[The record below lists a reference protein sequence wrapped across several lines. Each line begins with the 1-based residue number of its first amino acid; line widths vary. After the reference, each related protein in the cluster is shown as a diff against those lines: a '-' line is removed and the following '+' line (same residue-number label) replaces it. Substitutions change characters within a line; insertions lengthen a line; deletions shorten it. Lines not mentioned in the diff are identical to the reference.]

1 MTNLNLTTTFISAN
15 VFETLGLDWMTILF
29 YVINLI
35 ILIAFLTLL
44 LYKPIKKMLKKN
56 REKID
61 EIYEEN
67 DRLKHESDELK
78 SKYDEMV
85 SDAKVESVRVAA
97 EVAESAQVKSEEIIA
112 AAQKQ
117 ADEIISEAKKNALVE
132 RERYKTEYKDSV
144 GTLAVEIAQKLLERE
159 VSKKDNSV
167 LIEEV
172 LSDWEGD
179 K

>member
-15 VFETLGLDWMTILF
+15 VFETLGLNWMTILF

-44 LYKPIKKMLKKN
+44 LYKPVKKMLKKN
-56 REKID
+56 REKTE

-78 SKYDEMV
+78 SKYGEMV

>member
-1 MTNLNLTTTFISAN
+1 MQNFIAAN
-15 VFETLGLDWMTILF
+15 VFETLGLDWRAILF
-29 YVINLI
+29 YILNLV

-44 LYKPIKKMLKKN
+44 LYKPIKKMLKSN
-56 REKID
+56 REKISEVFD
-61 EIYEEN
+61 EN
-67 DRLKHESDELK
+67 DKLRAESEELK

-97 EVAESAQVKSEEIIA
+97 EVAQNAQEKSDEIIA
-112 AAQKQ
+112 EAQKQ
-117 ADEIISEAKKNALVE
+117 ADDIINTAKKNAQIE
-132 RERYKTEYKDSV
+132 RERYKIEYKDSV

-159 VSKKDNSV
+159 VSEKDNSV

-179 K
+179 DDN